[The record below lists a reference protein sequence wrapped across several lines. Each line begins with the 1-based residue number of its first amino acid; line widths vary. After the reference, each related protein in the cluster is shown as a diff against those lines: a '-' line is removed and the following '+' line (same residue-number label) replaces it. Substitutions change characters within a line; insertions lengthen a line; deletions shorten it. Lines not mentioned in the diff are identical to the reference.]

1 MYEEKYRYYKSAGM
15 DRRRYGKGER
25 EKVIICIREQIL
37 VSEIYFFLGPA
48 IGASRAARQGSHGA
62 LFPVRR

>member
-1 MYEEKYRYYKSAGM
+1 M

-48 IGASRAARQGSHGA
+48 I
-62 LFPVRR
+62 